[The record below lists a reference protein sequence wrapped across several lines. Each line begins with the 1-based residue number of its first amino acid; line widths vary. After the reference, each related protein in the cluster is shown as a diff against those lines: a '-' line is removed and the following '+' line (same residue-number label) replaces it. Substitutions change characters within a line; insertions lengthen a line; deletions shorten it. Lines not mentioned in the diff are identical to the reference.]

1 MWTNLGDYSGFVDNP
16 QSIHRTSVYKSVD
29 NVDNVG
35 NTPTRY
41 CVNQMSIPESRETKN
56 FLTMISKKESV

>member
-1 MWTNLGDYSGFVDNP
+1 MWTKTVDYSGFVDNP

-35 NTPTRY
+35 KLPTRS
-41 CVNQMSIPESRETKN
+41 CVKKKSIPESSERKN
-56 FLTMISKKESV
+56 FLTIISNK

>member
-1 MWTNLGDYSGFVDNP
+1 MDYSGFVDNP

-35 NTPTRY
+35 KPPTRY
-41 CVNQMSIPESRETKN
+41 CVKKKSIPESRKREN
-56 FLTMISKKESV
+56 FLTMISNK